1 MLIRMIGMLCLICVY
16 MVGET
21 PAMEKGRSDD
31 RELMVDGTQRSYIV
45 FVPDTTHSKAMP
57 LMIVLHGGLGNAE
70 YMQRTSG
77 MDEVAASEQFIVAY
91 PNGVGGRFGF
101 RNRRTWNAGLC
112 CGRAAR
118 TNADDVKFLKVM
130 LEDIDS
136 KYSIDT
142 RRVYVAGMS
151 NGAMMAYRLAAAI
164 PDKIAAVIAVS
175 GALTIDDF
183 DAAKD
188 IPVMIIH
195 GTDDENVPIAGGSG
209 AMSLAGVSYRPLTDT
224 VKLITRS
231 RQCVAPKVSNPTPR
245 IQVTSYRCNR
255 GAPVV
260 VTLLI
265 GGAHAWPGGS
275 GKRSE
280 STLVYDFSASKQA
293 WEFAKQFSK
302 TGR

>member
-1 MLIRMIGMLCLICVY
+1 MFIRMVWMLCLILVY
-16 MVGET
+16 MVNET
-21 PAMEKGRSDD
+21 AAMEKGRSDD
-31 RELMVDGTQRSYIV
+31 RELMVDGIQRSYIV
-45 FVPDTTHSKAMP
+45 FVPDTTHSKTMP

-77 MDEVAASEQFIVAY
+77 MDEVAAAEQFIVAY
-91 PNGVGGRFGF
+91 PNGVEGRFGF
-101 RNRRTWNAGLC
+101 KNRRTWNAGLC
-112 CGRAAR
+112 CGLAAR
-118 TNADDVKFLKVM
+118 TNADDVKFLKEM

-164 PDKIAAVIAVS
+164 PDKIAAVVAVS

-209 AMSLAGVSYRPLTDT
+209 AMSLAGVSYRPLADT
-224 VKLITRS
+224 VKLIIRS
-231 RQCVAPKVSNPTPR
+231 RQCLAPKVSNQSPQ
-245 IQVTSYRCNR
+245 IQVTSYRCSR

-260 VTLLI
+260 VVLLI
-265 GGAHAWPGGS
+265 GGVHAWPGGS

-280 STLVYDFSASKQA
+280 STLVFNFSASREA
-293 WEFAKQFSK
+293 WVFAKQFSK
-302 TGR
+302 TGK